1 MHVIYDNGTENNP
14 TRNGLASSL
23 YGRQGRIVTE
33 VEHGIELTSDDH
45 VTGFI
50 YILESLS
57 DNPQIKRI
65 QADHPLYKVG
75 FTTGSVQTR
84 IANAENEST
93 YLYGPVQLV
102 GEIKVV
108 NLQAEALETAL
119 HHALAQY
126 QLDVDITAA
135 NGRIVKPR
143 EWFVVDLDI
152 IQDVVQRIVTRLQED
167 GM

>member
-1 MHVIYDNGTENNP
+1 
-14 TRNGLASSL
+14 
-23 YGRQGRIVTE
+23 
-33 VEHGIELTSDDH
+33 
-45 VTGFI
+45 
-50 YILESLS
+50 
-57 DNPQIKRI
+57 
-65 QADHPLYKVG
+65 HPLYKVG